1 MIAPPKAG
9 SRKKPQ
15 RRATV
20 RHSAARLAAV
30 QAIYQLEMTEAATG
44 SVIDEFIGHRL
55 GQADVEASRGANANE
70 TLFKELVRGLEI
82 RSDEVKGLI
91 EPLLANGWAFDR
103 LDVLLRCILRLGTFE
118 MLSRV
123 EIPAK
128 VIIGEYVDLA
138 DAFFSQS
145 EPGVV
150 NGILDRVARGTR
162 PGELE
167 ARDDKAILP
176 DG

>member
-1 MIAPPKAG
+1 MIAPPDAG
-9 SRKKPQ
+9 PKRRQ
-15 RRATV
+15 RHRATV

-30 QAIYQLEMTEAATG
+30 QAIYQLEMTESSTG

-70 TLFKELVRGLEI
+70 TLFKELVRGVEI
-82 RSDEVKGLI
+82 RSDEVRHII
-91 EPLLANGWAFDR
+91 EPLLTKGWAYDR
-103 LDVLLRCILRLGTFE
+103 LDVILRCILRLGTFE

-123 EIPAK
+123 EVPAK

-138 DAFFSQS
+138 DAFFSES

-167 ARDDKAILP
+167 ARDEKSAHP

>member
-1 MIAPPKAG
+1 MTASPEAG
-9 SRKKPQ
+9 SKSRP
-15 RRATV
+15 RHRATV

-30 QAIYQLEMTEAATG
+30 QAIYQLEMTESSTG
-44 SVIDEFIGHRL
+44 SVIDEFVGYRL
-55 GQADVEASRGANANE
+55 GKADVEASRGANANE

-82 RSDEVKGLI
+82 RSDEVKCII
-91 EPLLANGWAFDR
+91 EPLLAKGWAYDR
-103 LDVLLRCILRLGTFE
+103 LDVILRCILRLGTFE

-123 EIPAK
+123 QVPAK

-138 DAFFSQS
+138 DAFFSGN

-150 NGILDRVARGTR
+150 NGILDRVARGAR

-167 ARDDKAILP
+167 ARDDTSAHP